1 MSGGKGGSSTN
12 EVTIPEYIE
21 RAAQRN
27 LNKAEGISQIGYTP
41 YYGPD
46 VAAFTPMQQAAFQN
60 TADAA
65 GAFGM
70 AAPASQQ
77 DIMGGMGV
85 QGYSSAPM
93 FEQSLAELGRQR
105 PGQKSYI
112 DSFFIDPFT
121 GQAGSRAGGSVNYEN
136 YMTAAEGGRREAAAN
151 RANDLNIAA
160 MQRAPSSNM
169 TEAEIMQL
177 GDVIAPGSGY
187 NPMTDTLSA
196 EQQAYVND
204 PANVAARIA
213 QEDINFSILGNAN
226 NNIIDDVSGMFNREP
241 TFDDPSS
248 SGSYGGS
255 LVTGGLSGDL
265 TPLPG
270 IYGNVADKVIS
281 SVAPNLA
288 ISQQGKDFAA
298 SGDSTYEPNMTITNP
313 ISGNVSTG
321 GYDFDPNAFNSSYG
335 GSSSPAPAP
344 TPAPSTSV
352 DLPGNVFSRALN
364 IGAGKKDSSSDSG
377 YAGSSG
383 DGTVLCTAYCNM
395 GYLPREIYKLDRRYG
410 VSLYRNDPSLILGY
424 RKWATPIAEFIK
436 TDTLAAKAT
445 RAVMW
450 PIVKAWAEQMA
461 HEMKPQKYSR
471 NIAGK
476 AIMLA
481 GVPFSRLVGAVFV
494 DKSVSKEA
502 F

>member
-77 DIMGGMGV
+77 DIMGGMGAPTTYAGGV

-105 PGQKSYI
+105 PGQKAYI

-151 RANDLNIAA
+151 RANDLAIA
-160 MQRAPSSNM
+160 
-169 TEAEIMQL
+169 
-177 GDVIAPGSGY
+177 
-187 NPMTDTLSA
+187 
-196 EQQAYVND
+196 
-204 PANVAARIA
+204 
-213 QEDINFSILGNAN
+213 NAN
-226 NNIIDDVSGMFNREP
+226 NDRTGGNPALSNYDLGAYNPTSTDPYGDYGRDYTGGDAALAEYELGSHYPTSTDPYGDYSQVTPTNYTSIGDMF
-241 TFDDPSS
+241 DGGGAGS
-248 SGSYGGS
+248 SGPTYRGGGVVS
-255 LVTGGLSGDL
+255 DLGNSVT
-265 TPLPG
+265 
-270 IYGNVADKVIS
+270 
-281 SVAPNLA
+281 
-288 ISQQGKDFAA
+288 
-298 SGDSTYEPNMTITNP
+298 
-313 ISGNVSTG
+313 
-321 GYDFDPNAFNSSYG
+321 
-335 GSSSPAPAP
+335 
-344 TPAPSTSV
+344 TSV

>member
-1 MSGGKGGSSTN
+1 MSGGKGGGSTTSV
-12 EVTIPEYIE
+12 EIPEYIE
-21 RAAQRN
+21 KAAQRN

-60 TADAA
+60 TADTA

-70 AAPASQQ
+70 AAPTSQR
-77 DIMGGMGV
+77 DIMGGMDAPTTYANGV
-85 QGYSSAPM
+85 SGYSSAPM
-93 FEQSLAELGRQR
+93 FQQSLDELGRQR

-121 GQAGSRAGGSVNYEN
+121 GEYGSNVQPFIDYTQSGTMAD
-136 YMTAAEGGRREAAAN
+136 AAN
-151 RANDLNIAA
+151 AQRANDLAIAQA
-160 MQRAPSSNM
+160 QAGAGPQSVYNF
-169 TEAEIMQL
+169 TPQT
-177 GDVIAPGSGY
+177 DVVVGGTNVGVGGQSTQYY
-187 NPMTDTLSA
+187 NPDINYDNAFTPESTNEQVGTLQPNQAAVDAMADEYGVDPNFYNDPNNPIYSSSDFPLGSSLSGTDYTTYSDTPNTDSNTM
-196 EQQAYVND
+196 VND
-204 PANVAARIA
+204 FGSTVQVGYDVGQVDPALAVAA
-213 QEDINFSILGNAN
+213 N
-226 NNIIDDVSGMFNREP
+226 
-241 TFDDPSS
+241 
-248 SGSYGGS
+248 Y
-255 LVTGGLSGDL
+255 
-265 TPLPG
+265 
-270 IYGNVADKVIS
+270 
-281 SVAPNLA
+281 
-288 ISQQGKDFAA
+288 
-298 SGDSTYEPNMTITNP
+298 
-313 ISGNVSTG
+313 
-321 GYDFDPNAFNSSYG
+321 
-335 GSSSPAPAP
+335 
-344 TPAPSTSV
+344 APSTGYTSIADMFDGGGAGSSGDTYSGGGVVSDLGNSLTTKV

-364 IGAGKKDSSSDSG
+364 IGAGKKDDSDDG

-481 GVPFSRLVGAVFV
+481 GIPFSRLVGAVFV